1 MAEHL
6 PFKERVL
13 GSSPKG
19 VTKNKYKMS
28 SVDVITEAVMY
39 ITNNL
44 SIKLEQTGRNSITAK
59 LLLKDKVISEDTVN
73 YEPRQTLFC

>member
-1 MAEHL
+1 
-6 PFKERVL
+6 
-13 GSSPKG
+13 
-19 VTKNKYKMS
+19 MS